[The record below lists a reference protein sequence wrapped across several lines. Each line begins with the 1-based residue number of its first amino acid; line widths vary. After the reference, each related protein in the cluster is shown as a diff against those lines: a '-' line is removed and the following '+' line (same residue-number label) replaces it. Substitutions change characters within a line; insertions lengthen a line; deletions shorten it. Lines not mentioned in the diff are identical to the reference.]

1 MSTHA
6 IFRFVDEQGTNYATV
21 YRHSD
26 GYLECG
32 GRDIFRFFDAVRE
45 QTGGD
50 TRFGDP
56 SYLAAKYVVWL
67 ADKFASHYEWDD
79 NGDMHEVKHEPL
91 AFRSVG
97 LLPDGTDCGEAF
109 RYTIH
114 CHHWHEPW
122 ESDAPRVT
130 YQEMTDWTKEG
141 GPVWSEDKPLA
152 LADCEVAA

>member
-67 ADKFASHYEWDD
+67 A
-79 NGDMHEVKHEPL
+79 
-91 AFRSVG
+91 FRSVG

-109 RYTIH
+109 RYTIR

-130 YQEMTDWTKEG
+130 YQEMTDWTKDG
-141 GPVWSEDKPLA
+141 GAVWSEDKPLA
-152 LADCEVAA
+152 LTDCEVAA